1 METIY
6 ENALAKVEIGARF
19 RIDLQKR
26 DFKINNKYVIK
37 NGVYEGELG
46 VSLDS
51 QETFLNKMNKLYRNY
66 RYSIPSERDS
76 NNPSKYFVALPEDE
90 LEDDD
95 MLYGEHRSKAQCALE
110 LYLLCQIIMGF
121 KLDIPGFFWQSKNE
135 KGLIILNEWW
145 KKK

>member
-6 ENALAKVEIGARF
+6 ENALTKVEMGARF
-19 RIDLQKR
+19 KVNLQKR
-26 DFKINNKYVIK
+26 DLRINKKYVIK

-46 VSLDS
+46 ITLDS
-51 QETFLNKMNKLYRNY
+51 QETFLNKMEELYKNY
-66 RYSIPSERDS
+66 RYSIPSERDN

-110 LYLLCQIIMGF
+110 LYLLCQIILGF

-135 KGLIILNEWW
+135 KGLIVLIEWW
-145 KKK
+145 NKK